1 TATMMQAIPQQ
12 TMIHPGMQQI
22 SIQQPD
28 GMLVIQQRGMQQAQI
43 QLIPETNPKLQQPSN
58 QLVEQTDGAHDVDT
72 LIHPGEKIASPIQQQ
87 NMVYPEKQQD
97 HQQIPKE

>member
-1 TATMMQAIPQQ
+1 MDTIVQPPTATMMQAIPQQ

-58 QLVEQTDGAHDVDT
+58 QLVEQTDGVHDVDI
-72 LIHPGEKIASPIQQQ
+72 LIHPGENSKPNTATKHGIS
-87 NMVYPEKQQD
+87 
-97 HQQIPKE
+97 